1 MELMVE
7 GVVANKFVEGG
18 GGVLI
23 IVVLE
28 GVVRGTQRQFSEN
41 ICSEDELRYR
51 FFGTFVVKFLACLP
65 LLGFSNTYGI
75 IAQFLTDSYPKKV
88 SKNFR
93 GLFSG

>member
-1 MELMVE
+1 MIQLDVLKGFEVELMVE

-41 ICSEDELRYR
+41 ICSEDDKTI
-51 FFGTFVVKFLACLP
+51 GDLAFSER
-65 LLGFSNTYGI
+65 LL
-75 IAQFLTDSYPKKV
+75 
-88 SKNFR
+88 
-93 GLFSG
+93 

>member
-28 GVVRGTQRQFSEN
+28 GVVIRGTQRQFSEN
-41 ICSEDELRYR
+41 ICSEDDK
-51 FFGTFVVKFLACLP
+51 T
-65 LLGFSNTYGI
+65 I
-75 IAQFLTDSYPKKV
+75 
-88 SKNFR
+88 
-93 GLFSG
+93 

>member
-1 MELMVE
+1 MKGFEVELMVE

-41 ICSEDELRYR
+41 ICSEDDK
-51 FFGTFVVKFLACLP
+51 TIWDLAFSER
-65 LLGFSNTYGI
+65 LL
-75 IAQFLTDSYPKKV
+75 
-88 SKNFR
+88 
-93 GLFSG
+93 